1 MNPFFKLAGLTME
14 IRELATANPEAL
26 KGAGVY
32 AIYAPKPEEED
43 DPEKKAAAQGVLD
56 IAMGIDSPA
65 ADLQRKN
72 EKEAESELHALMSP
86 QNQEDLERTMSPQE
100 RMNYDR
106 QRIAQLR
113 HEIRT
118 QRKTVERAR
127 ALIA

>member
-1 MNPFFKLAGLTME
+1 MQ
-14 IRELATANPEAL
+14 IRELAAANPEAL

-32 AIYAPKPEEED
+32 MVYAPTPGED
-43 DPEKKAAAQGVLD
+43 DDPKKKAAAQGVLD

-65 ADLQRKN
+65 ASLQRKSEKKAEN
-72 EKEAESELHALMSP
+72 ELSAMMSP
-86 QNQEDLERTMSPQE
+86 ANQEDLERTMSPQE
-100 RMNYDR
+100 RMNYDQ

-113 HEIRT
+113 HEIGI